1 MPLSIFVDALPY
13 TEIYS
18 EYSEW
23 FDNMQVSK
31 LLPNIA
37 YSSSLHW
44 QLYCNK
50 YPDERGVLVDW
61 VRKPEKRK
69 SVRVISTL
77 LSPLDYCGDLG
88 ALSRKLLDRFVYRK
102 NVFANIPYKFR
113 KDFSEEGKY
122 LFWDKE
128 TYGKEP
134 IFSGYT
140 VVSQDEGHISF
151 NETIT
156 RLDNAIAKG
165 DKNIFAVFGFADSI
179 GHKCRRGEIYSKRL
193 KPCMDKLKASIEMYK
208 EKHLDEEILIVS
220 DHGMSTVETKI
231 DLGLEKRFGKQS
243 KKSYIA
249 YSDTAVMCIW
259 TEDKRLKSDIG
270 EYLKMRTEGHL
281 LDGEERER
289 FGATDKKFGDIIYI
303 LREGNVFEENWFGKS
318 MRKPS
323 PDGAGMHGFWP
334 EWEARDQ
341 IASVILINGRK
352 PLDKEY
358 DYPAANKLIERV
370 MSGERR

>member
-13 TEIYS
+13 TEITS
-18 EYSEW
+18 EYSDW
-23 FDNMQVSK
+23 INNMQVSS

-61 VRKPEKRK
+61 VRKSEKRK
-69 SVRVISTL
+69 SVRIISTL
-77 LSPLDYCGDLG
+77 LSPLDYCGNLG
-88 ALSRKLLDRFVYRK
+88 ALSKKCFDRFVFRK

-140 VVSQDEGHISF
+140 VVSQDEGHITF
-151 NETIT
+151 DETIDL
-156 RLDNAIAKG
+156 LDNAIEKG
-165 DKNIFAVFGFADSI
+165 DKNIFAVFGFADGI
-179 GHKCRRGEIYSKRL
+179 GHKCRRGKIYTKRL
-193 KPCMDKLKASIEMYK
+193 KPCMDKLKASIEKYI
-208 EKHLDEEILIVS
+208 EKHPDEEIIIVS
-220 DHGMSTVETKI
+220 DHGMSTVENKI
-231 DLGLEKRFGKQS
+231 DLELEKRFGKQS

-259 TEDKRLKSDIG
+259 TEDSRLVNSIS
-270 EYLKMRTEGHL
+270 EYLKTRTEGHL
-281 LDGEERER
+281 LDGTEREY

-303 LREGNVFEENWFGKS
+303 LREGNVFKDNWFGKS

-341 IASVILINGRK
+341 IASVILINGK
-352 PLDKEY
+352 EQLDNEY
-358 DYPAANKLIERV
+358 DYPTANKLIERV